1 MESNAF
7 TLGGLVRH
15 LIKNIWWIV
24 IVGIIGAGAMVVFS
38 KTHGDN
44 ASGYR
49 TARLMYIQNSTLKSV
64 DPKSR
69 TAADVSLVKAYLQVE
84 NNRAVVSETL
94 AILKKQGITSISYN
108 DARNNTK
115 LKQTKGTVAVW
126 ANAEAKTAKEAVAL
140 TNAFAEAFAT
150 VAPRLIPD
158 MPKPTLM
165 PSTGGAAAEDDAK
178 PLGTKKAAIYGGA
191 AGLGLGVILAMFTG
205 IAGNMRRQQA

>member
-15 LIKNIWWIV
+15 LIKNLWWIV

-94 AILKKQGITSISYN
+94 AILKK
-108 DARNNTK
+108 R
-115 LKQTKGTVAVW
+115 
-126 ANAEAKTAKEAVAL
+126 AL
-140 TNAFAEAFAT
+140 
-150 VAPRLIPD
+150 RLSHT
-158 MPKPTLM
+158 M
-165 PSTGGAAAEDDAK
+165 
-178 PLGTKKAAIYGGA
+178 
-191 AGLGLGVILAMFTG
+191 
-205 IAGNMRRQQA
+205 MRVTTQS